1 LKSLVVERLEKIKS
15 AGALAGQ
22 VAGQIASRLLFPPT
36 CLGCRR
42 IVAEGGTLCAP
53 CWGDIHFLDEPWCA
67 VSGVPFAHDMG
78 AGAISPAVMASPP
91 AYDRSRAAVAYDGA
105 ARRLAQGLKYQDRTD
120 LAPWLASWMVR
131 AGKDILD
138 HADLVVPVPL
148 HRQRFF
154 TRRFNQSAEL
164 ARAIARQAGKPLAAE
179 TVIRIKKTRQQ
190 VGLKAKERQDNVRAA
205 FFVPEGARALI
216 SGRHVCIVDD
226 VYTTGA
232 TVSALARCLRR
243 AGAREIS
250 VLTFARVLPPDFR
263 REGDFR
269 RGSAQ
274 PI

>member
-1 LKSLVVERLEKIKS
+1 VVERLAKIKS
-15 AGALAGQ
+15 AGVA
-22 VAGQIASRLLFPPT
+22 AGQIAGRMFFPLT

-42 IVAEGGTLCAP
+42 IVAEGGTLCAA

-67 VSGVPFAHDMG
+67 ISGVPFAHDMG
-78 AGAISPAVMASPP
+78 AGAISPAVIAAPP

-105 ARRLAQGLKYQDRTD
+105 ARRLAQSLKYQDRTD
-120 LAPWLASWMVR
+120 LAPWLAGWMVR
-131 AGKDILD
+131 AGRDLID
-138 HADLVVPVPL
+138 RADLLVPVPL

-164 ARAIARQAGKPLAAE
+164 ARAIARQTGKKYGAE
-179 TVIRIKKTRQQ
+179 AVIRIKKTRQQ

-205 FFVPEGARALI
+205 FVVPDGSKPLI
-216 SGRHVCIVDD
+216 AGKHVCIVDD

-243 AGAREIS
+243 AGAAEIS
-250 VLTFARVLPPDFR
+250 VLTFARVLPADFR
-263 REGDFR
+263 RSGDFR
-269 RGSAQ
+269 RALPE

>member
-15 AGALAGQ
+15 AGAF
-22 VAGQIASRLLFPPT
+22 VGQIAGRMLFPPT
-36 CLGCRR
+36 CLGCRM
-42 IVAEGGTLCAP
+42 IVAAGGTLCAS

-78 AGAISPAVMASPP
+78 PGAISPSVMATPP
-91 AYDRSRAAVAYDGA
+91 AYNRSRAAVAYDGA
-105 ARRLAQGLKYQDRTD
+105 ARRLAQSLKYQDRTD
-120 LAPWLASWMVR
+120 LAPWLAGWMVR
-131 AGKDILD
+131 AGRDILD
-138 HADLVVPVPL
+138 RADLIVPVPL

-164 ARAIARQAGKPLAAE
+164 ARAIAHQTGRPLAAE
-179 TVIRIKKTRQQ
+179 AVIRIKKTRQQ

-205 FFVPEGARALI
+205 FVVPDRFKNGL

-232 TVSALARCLRR
+232 TVSALARCLRK
-243 AGAREIS
+243 AGAGEIS
-250 VLTFARVLPPDFR
+250 VLTFARVLP
-263 REGDFR
+263 GDFR
-269 RGSAQ
+269 RTRPE